1 MTGKASSI
9 ATVHLG
15 AADIHAAGDFLALVS
30 GTKAVADDDTTIRV
44 PLGDANI
51 IIHPTTPADRQGLI
65 GIELIVSRAT
75 APARLNQTD
84 VLFSQAS
91 FASTSADVELDHVAI
106 VVADLESSAEAWR
119 TAIGTEV
126 EIIAN
131 HPVSAGTFRAARL
144 LIGDRMIELVSPV
157 PGKESGV
164 SKRLNRSG
172 EGPLVLALP
181 AEDLD
186 RKRRELEDAGVTLF
200 WQTPHWFV
208 HPANP
213 AGLLIQLT
221 PRVEH
226 D

>member
-1 MTGKASSI
+1 M
-9 ATVHLG
+9 HLG
-15 AADIHAAGDFLALVS
+15 AADVRAAGDFLALIG
-30 GTKAVADDDTTIRV
+30 GTKAVPDGATIRV
-44 PLGDANI
+44 PLEDASI
-51 IIHPTTPADRQGLI
+51 TVHPTTPAGKQGLF
-65 GIELIVSRAT
+65 GIELQVSRAT
-75 APARLNQTD
+75 APAKLNQTEI
-84 VLFSQAS
+84 LFSQSS

-119 TAIGTEV
+119 SATGAEV

-144 LIGDRMIELVSPV
+144 LVGDRMIELVSPV

-164 SKRLNRSG
+164 SKRLNKSG

-181 AEDLD
+181 AKDLD
-186 RKRRELEDAGVTLF
+186 RKRRELADAGVALL

-208 HPANP
+208 HPVNP

-221 PRVEH
+221 PRVDH